1 MARQEA
7 FGFGDSTQP
16 VRVLAQLQ
24 TLYPDARYYLNFSS
38 PLELLVAAILSAQV
52 RDTVVNATTPA
63 LFRKYPTA
71 AAYAGADL
79 ETLIKEISP
88 VSFPGNKAKH
98 IQQACAILVEK
109 YQGRVPDTVE
119 QLVELPGIG
128 RKTAVT
134 ILINAFGIVNGIAV
148 DTYVIRVAYRLGWT
162 KSKDPEKIEQDLM
175 MIIPREEWA
184 RVTWLLKAH
193 GRAVC
198 KAPSPLCGQCAIEP
212 DCPKVSVAKR
222 V

>member
-7 FGFGDSTQP
+7 FGFDDSTQAA
-16 VRVLAQLQ
+16 RTLAKLKA
-24 TLYPDARYYLNFSS
+24 LYPDARYYLNFSS

-71 AAYAGADL
+71 TAYAQADL

-109 YQGRVPDTVE
+109 YQGRVPDTIE

-128 RKTAVT
+128 RKTAIT

-148 DTYVIRVAYRLGWT
+148 DTHVIRVASRLGWT

-198 KAPSPLCGQCAIEP
+198 KAPSPLCSACSIEP
-212 DCPKVSVAKR
+212 DCLKAGVAKR